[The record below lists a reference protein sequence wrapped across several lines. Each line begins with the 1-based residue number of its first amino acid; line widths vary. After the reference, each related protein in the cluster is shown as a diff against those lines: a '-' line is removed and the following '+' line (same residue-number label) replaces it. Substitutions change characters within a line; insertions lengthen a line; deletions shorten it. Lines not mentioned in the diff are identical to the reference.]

1 MPWIES
7 SLTPKPT
14 HHKQLTENDEIT
26 KLPDFSYHQGNYMT
40 VRRLCVKYSHN
51 MLSRVTMILS
61 PADSRNPAVDL
72 HAYDQ
77 SWYRRGRG
85 ALIVVLWDLVQS
97 FLIQPSPHPFYAWR
111 RFWYRVFGATIGE
124 NVLLRKS
131 VRCNYPWKLSI
142 GHNSWIG
149 DEATLYCL
157 QHIHIGE
164 NVVISQQS
172 YLCSGTH
179 DHRDPHFGLIVRP
192 IVIED
197 GAWVALGALVM
208 PGITV
213 GAGALIGAR
222 AVLTKNALPWTIY
235 QGLPAHSVGQRILNL
250 REHHELPHT
259 PSLDN

>member
-1 MPWIES
+1 MPES
-7 SLTPKPT
+7 
-14 HHKQLTENDEIT
+14 HAAI
-26 KLPDFSYHQGNYMT
+26 
-40 VRRLCVKYSHN
+40 SHPG
-51 MLSRVTMILS
+51 I
-61 PADSRNPAVDL
+61 DL

-85 ALIVVLWDLVQS
+85 AFIVILWDLVQT
-97 FLIQPSPHPFYAWR
+97 FLIHPSPHPFYAWR

-131 VRCNYPWKLSI
+131 VHCNYPWRLSI
-142 GHNSWIG
+142 GKNSWIG

-157 QHIHIGE
+157 QYVHIGE

-179 DHRDPHFGLIVRP
+179 DHRDPHFGLIVKP

-208 PGITV
+208 PGVTV
-213 GAGALIGAR
+213 HAGALVGAR
-222 AVLTKNALPWTIY
+222 AVLTKDALAWTIY
-235 QGLPAHSVGQRILNL
+235 QGLPAHSVGQRILDMSPHDHA
-250 REHHELPHT
+250 EHASSAER
-259 PSLDN
+259 